1 LNSTLLNDQWVIEEI
16 REDIKTFLEFNENE
30 STTYQNL
37 CDTAKAAL
45 RRKFIAMSAYIE
57 RTERSQ
63 INNLMLHLKLEKQEQ
78 AKHKT
83 SRRIEI
89 MKIRAKINELET
101 QKAMQRI
108 NEIKSLVFEKI
119 NKIYKP
125 LANLTKMK
133 KEKNQMSKIRNAKG
147 EITTNTRKSRESS
160 GTTLRTY
167 IQINWKGLRK
177 WTNFWIFLT
186 IQN

>member
-1 LNSTLLNDQWVIEEI
+1 
-16 REDIKTFLEFNENE
+16 
-30 STTYQNL
+30 
-37 CDTAKAAL
+37 
-45 RRKFIAMSAYIE
+45 
-57 RTERSQ
+57 
-63 INNLMLHLKLEKQEQ
+63 
-78 AKHKT
+78 
-83 SRRIEI
+83 
-89 MKIRAKINELET
+89 
-101 QKAMQRI
+101 MQRI